1 MTKAVSQGPAEV
13 TRSRGSYAVMLVV
26 LLSATFI
33 VQFDFFVV
41 NVAAPSLGTDL
52 QASAAALE
60 LIVGGYAFAYA
71 SGMITG
77 GRLGDL
83 HGHRKLFVIGVIAFT
98 VTSLLCG
105 ITVTAEQLVLAR
117 LAQGLAGALMVP
129 QVLAVITSDFP
140 AEARGRAFAGYGMAA
155 GLGSIAGQ
163 VLGGAMVQADVA
175 GLGWRLIFLINVP
188 IGIVTAIVAARVL
201 PDKRD
206 NPRTGLDPLGALGL
220 SAALAL
226 LLVPLGMGHSAGWPA
241 WTWIC
246 MALAVPVAAATLR
259 WEQLLGRRGKS
270 PMLDL
275 ALFRVSSFRAGLIAG
290 VAFNMYF
297 GSLMFTLTLLLQSG
311 LNLSPFMAGVVFSP
325 MGVFFSLS
333 AMYGGKLTAR
343 FGMNSL
349 VWGSLVTAVG
359 LVLLAVGLNVSGADI
374 GLGWLLFCLA
384 LVGLG
389 NGAVLPSLMGASLIK
404 VQPQAAGVAS
414 GVLTTSQQFAI
425 SGGVAVIGAL
435 YFSLIGDRTG
445 GAAHA
450 SAMQWALWINLVLVF
465 AVIGMV
471 LVLKRIEKETQ
482 AS

>member
-1 MTKAVSQGPAEV
+1 MA
-13 TRSRGSYAVMLVV
+13 
-26 LLSATFI
+26 
-33 VQFDFFVV
+33 
-41 NVAAPSLGTDL
+41 
-52 QASAAALE
+52 
-60 LIVGGYAFAYA
+60 
-71 SGMITG
+71 
-77 GRLGDL
+77 
-83 HGHRKLFVIGVIAFT
+83 GV
-98 VTSLLCG
+98 
-105 ITVTAEQLVLAR
+105 R
-117 LAQGLAGALMVP
+117 
-129 QVLAVITSDFP
+129 
-140 AEARGRAFAGYGMAA
+140 GYGIAL

-206 NPRTGLDPLGALGL
+206 NPQTGLDPLGALGL

-290 VAFNMYF
+290 VAFNLYF

-404 VQPQAAGVAS
+404 VEPQAAGVAS

-471 LVLKRIEKETQ
+471 LVLKRIEKETR

>member
-13 TRSRGSYAVMLVV
+13 TESRGSYAVMLVV

-140 AEARGRAFAGYGMAA
+140 AEARGRAFAGYGIAL

-206 NPRTGLDPLGALGL
+206 NPQTGLDPLGALGL

-290 VAFNMYF
+290 VAFNLYF

-404 VQPQAAGVAS
+404 VEPQAAGVAS

-471 LVLKRIEKETQ
+471 LVLKRIEKETR